1 MATLAVLE
9 DQVRS
14 KLGLGSSDTPPTDGE
29 IDQWIVDGQNELVA
43 LLPDDA
49 LIPLIELQKTDGGDA
64 IIPMPSNPDAYR
76 IISVRFKESGG
87 SLEYAQKVSPSV
99 LDQIKDGNNS
109 MYSSSGKYWAIKDGA
124 IELSQTAVSET
135 HSEHLQ
141 YIKTPQTTRGTEC
154 DLPKWFEPLIVD
166 YAAAQAK
173 RQVEEYGDAQAIMA
187 EFYNKLGAYSRR
199 FQNLHSI

>member
-14 KLGLGSSDTPPTDGE
+14 KLGLGSSDTPPTDAE
-29 IDQWIVDGQNELVA
+29 INQWVIDGQNELVG

-49 LIPLIELQKTDGGDA
+49 LIPLIEFVQSGGGDSVIA
-64 IIPMPSNPDAYR
+64 MPTDSYR

-124 IELSQTAVSET
+124 IELSQSVVSE
-135 HSEHLQ
+135 SNAEEVQ
-141 YIKTPQTTRGTEC
+141 YIKIPQTTTSSEC
-154 DLPKWFEPLIVD
+154 DLPEWLQPLVVD